1 MRSRPD
7 AAEVRVDGGAAPPRA
22 ERHRGPLDA
31 AELADAAVTAA
42 VVVGLLT
49 FGRLL
54 AAGTFFQVLGTIVV
68 AVLSARRRSRVVVM
82 STTASMAMAL
92 LLGGIGPISQAFV
105 AGLFGWAGGRGL
117 ARRLRL
123 LPHVALTVVTAWP
136 IVSAATLAFLALFS
150 DVRQLSFENA
160 RNQWVGFGRVLERI
174 GLDRIADDG
183 TRFTD
188 WSIEHWW
195 LMVPVL
201 QLGVTIVYGLI
212 VRRVGR
218 FVLQRVERSLDA
230 PWTPP
235 VAGAGS
241 PTAPAPVP
249 FSLDGVVVHRRAGRQ
264 SVPVRPDR
272 VDPGDRVVVVGDNG
286 AGKTTLIEAI
296 AGLHPVEGIAR
307 SGRPGLG
314 EPGGTALIGQAP
326 QTQVLGLRVVDDLAW
341 GTTGIDDPLALL
353 RQVGLEH
360 LAEQPTSR
368 LSGGELQR
376 LAVAAALA
384 RNPALV
390 LSDESTAMLD
400 PDGRRRVLDLLA
412 DVDAAVVHSTHL
424 TDEFDRFARRT
435 EVGTPTPALS
445 PRHPERPRGAVM
457 LHVSGV
463 GYVYDPGSP
472 WERRVLAG
480 VDLDLRKGEVLAL
493 HGENGSGKTTLVRML
508 AGILRPSE
516 GRILVDGSP
525 VHERTREIAVAFQ
538 HPRLQLLRSTLYAEV
553 TSMAGTKDERVV
565 HGALRA
571 VGFDPALDA
580 GRRVA
585 ELSGGQQRRAL
596 LAGILARQARV
607 VVMDE
612 PLAGLDAAGRD
623 DLRRVIDRLTLQGT
637 SVLIVSHDPIW
648 AEREGIRIVE
658 LSEIS
663 GGLG

>member
-1 MRSRPD
+1 M
-7 AAEVRVDGGAAPPRA
+7 DGGTPPTVGPR
-22 ERHRGPLDA
+22 RGRLDA
-31 AELADAAVTAA
+31 GELADAAVTAA
-42 VVVGLLT
+42 VVIGLLT

-105 AGLFGWAGGRGL
+105 AGLFGWAGGHGL

-123 LPHVALTVVTAWP
+123 VPHVLLSVVTAWP
-136 IVSAATLAFLALFS
+136 IVSAATLGFLALFS
-150 DVRQLSFENA
+150 DVRELSFENA
-160 RNQWVGFGRVLERI
+160 RNQWVGFGRVLERV
-174 GLDRIADDG
+174 GLDRVAEEG
-183 TRFTD
+183 TRFID
-188 WSIEHWW
+188 WSIDHWW

-201 QLGVTIVYGLI
+201 QLGITIGYSLI

-218 FVLQRVERSLDA
+218 FVLQRVDRALDA

-235 VAGAGS
+235 
-241 PTAPAPVP
+241 APLGDAAIAPLPVP
-249 FSLDGVVVHRRAGRQ
+249 VVLDGVAVERASGRQ
-264 SVPVRPDR
+264 SLPVRPDR
-272 VDPGDRVVVVGDNG
+272 LDPGERVVVVGDNG
-286 AGKTTLIEAI
+286 AGKTTLLEAI
-296 AGLHPVEGIAR
+296 AGLHQSEGVSR

-326 QTQVLGLRVVDDLAW
+326 QTQVLGLRVLDDLAW
-341 GTTGIDDPLALL
+341 GTTPIDDPHALL
-353 RQVGLEH
+353 RSVGLEH
-360 LAEQPTSR
+360 LAEHPTSR

-400 PDGRRRVLDLLA
+400 PDGRRRVLDLLDDA
-412 DVDAAVVHSTHL
+412 DAAVLHSTHL
-424 TDEFDRFARRT
+424 TDEFERFARRL
-435 EVGTPTPALS
+435 EVGTPTAALS
-445 PRHPERPRGAVM
+445 PRHPERPKGPVM
-457 LHVSGV
+457 LHVGDV

-472 WERRVLAG
+472 WERRVLES
-480 VDLDLRKGEVLAL
+480 VNLDLRRGEVLAL

-508 AGILRPSE
+508 AGILRPTE
-516 GRILVDGSP
+516 GVITVDSAP

-538 HPRLQLLRSTLYAEV
+538 HPRLQLLRSTLYGEIV
-553 TSMAGTKDERVV
+553 SMAGTRDERVV
-565 HGALRA
+565 HGAMRA
-571 VGFDPALDA
+571 IGFDPAVD
-580 GRRVA
+580 GPRRVSQ
-585 ELSGGQQRRAL
+585 LSGGQQRRTL
-596 LAGILARQARV
+596 LAGILARQAKV

-612 PLAGLDAAGRD
+612 PLAGLDASGRD

-663 GGLG
+663 GGVR

>member
-1 MRSRPD
+1 M
-7 AAEVRVDGGAAPPRA
+7 DGGTPPTVVPR
-22 ERHRGPLDA
+22 RGRLDA
-31 AELADAAVTAA
+31 GELADAAVTAA

-68 AVLSARRRSRVVVM
+68 AVLAARRRSRVVAM

-117 ARRLRL
+117 ARQLRL
-123 LPHVALTVVTAWP
+123 VPHVLLSVVAAWP
-136 IVSAATLAFLALFS
+136 IVSAATLGFLALFS
-150 DVRQLSFENA
+150 DVRELSFENA
-160 RNQWVGFGRVLERI
+160 RNQWVGFGRVLERV
-174 GLDRIADDG
+174 GLDRVAEEG
-183 TRFTD
+183 TRFID
-188 WSIEHWW
+188 WSIDHWW
-195 LMVPVL
+195 LMVPML
-201 QLGVTIVYGLI
+201 QLGITIGYSLI

-218 FVLQRVERSLDA
+218 FVLQRVDRALDA

-235 VAGAGS
+235 LPVGDAAV
-241 PTAPAPVP
+241 APVP
-249 FSLDGVVVHRRAGRQ
+249 VPVALDAVTVQRASGPQSL
-264 SVPVRPDR
+264 PVRPDR
-272 VDPGDRVVVVGDNG
+272 LDPGERVVVVGDNG
-286 AGKTTLIEAI
+286 AGKTTLLEAI
-296 AGLHPVEGIAR
+296 AGLHETDGVDR

-326 QTQVLGLRVVDDLAW
+326 QTQVLGLRVLDDLAW
-341 GTTGIDDPLALL
+341 GTTPVEDPHALL
-353 RQVGLEH
+353 RSVGLEH
-360 LAEQPTSR
+360 LAEHPTSR

-384 RNPALV
+384 RRPALV

-400 PDGRRRVLDLLA
+400 PDGRRRVLDLLDGA
-412 DVDAAVVHSTHL
+412 DGAVLHSTHL
-424 TDEFDRFARRT
+424 TDEFDRFTRRL

-445 PRHPERPRGAVM
+445 PRHPERPKGPVM
-457 LHVSGV
+457 LRVSDV

-472 WERRVLAG
+472 WERRVLQS
-480 VDLDLRKGEVLAL
+480 VNLDLRRGEVLAL

-508 AGILRPSE
+508 AGILRPTE
-516 GRILVDGSP
+516 GTITVDGSP

-538 HPRLQLLRSTLYAEV
+538 HPRLQLLRSTLYGEIV
-553 TSMAGTKDERVV
+553 SMAGTRDERVV
-565 HGALRA
+565 HAAMRA
-571 VGFDPALDA
+571 IGFDPAID
-580 GRRVA
+580 GPRRVSQ
-585 ELSGGQQRRAL
+585 LSGGQQRRTL
-596 LAGILARQARV
+596 LAGILARQAKV

-612 PLAGLDAAGRD
+612 PLAGLDASGRD

-663 GGLG
+663 GGGR

>member
-1 MRSRPD
+1 MDD
-7 AAEVRVDGGAAPPRA
+7 AGAPTR
-22 ERHRGPLDA
+22 RRRRGPLDA
-31 AELADAAVTAA
+31 GELADAAVTAA

-68 AVLSARRRSRVVVM
+68 AVLSARRRTRVVVM

-123 LPHVALTVVTAWP
+123 IPHVALSVVVAWP
-136 IVSAATLAFLALFS
+136 VVSAATLGFLTLFS
-150 DVRQLSFENA
+150 DVRELSFENA

-174 GLDRIADDG
+174 GLDRVAEEG
-183 TRFTD
+183 TRFMD

-201 QLGVTIVYGLI
+201 QLGITIGYSLI

-218 FVLQRVERSLDA
+218 FVLQRVDRALAD

-235 VAGAGS
+235 
-241 PTAPAPVP
+241 APVGDTALAP
-249 FSLDGVVVHRRAGRQ
+249 LPVPLGLDGVAVHRPGGRY
-264 SVPVRPDR
+264 SVPLGADR
-272 VDPGDRVVVVGDNG
+272 IAPGDRIAVVGDNG
-286 AGKTTLIEAI
+286 VGKTTLIEAI
-296 AGLHPVEGIAR
+296 AGLHETDGITR

-341 GTTGIDDPLALL
+341 GTTAIDDPQTLLAS
-353 RQVGLEH
+353 VGMEH
-360 LAEQPTSR
+360 LADQPTSR

-384 RNPALV
+384 RNPSLV

-400 PDGRRRVLDLLA
+400 PDGRSRVLDLLA
-412 DVDAAVVHSTHL
+412 GVDATVIHSTHL
-424 TDEFDRFARRT
+424 TDEFERFHRRID
-435 EVGTPTPALS
+435 VGAPTPALS
-445 PRHPERPRGAVM
+445 PRHPERPKGAVM
-457 LHVSGV
+457 LQVSGV

-472 WERRVLAG
+472 WERRVLTG

-493 HGENGSGKTTLVRML
+493 HGDNGSGKTTLVRML
-508 AGILRPSE
+508 AGILRPTE
-516 GRILVDGSP
+516 GTIRVDGSP
-525 VHERTREIAVAFQ
+525 VHERTRDIAVAFQ
-538 HPRLQLLRSTLYAEV
+538 HPRLQLLRSTLRSEV
-553 TSMAGTKDERVV
+553 TSMAGTKDERVID
-565 HGALRA
+565 GALAA
-571 VGFDPALDA
+571 VGFDPSAAA
-580 GRRVA
+580 GQRVA
-585 ELSGGQQRRAL
+585 HLSGGQQRRAL

-623 DLRRVIDRLTLQGT
+623 DLRRVIDRLTRQGT

-658 LSEIS
+658 LSELS
-663 GGLG
+663 GGRR